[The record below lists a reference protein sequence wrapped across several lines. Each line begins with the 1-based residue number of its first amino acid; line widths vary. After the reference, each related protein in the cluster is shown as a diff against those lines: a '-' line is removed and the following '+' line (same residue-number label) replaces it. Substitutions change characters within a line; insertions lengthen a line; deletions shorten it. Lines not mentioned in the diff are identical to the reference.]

1 MTAPAPAARRRAT
14 GLAAVA
20 LLPALTAPWSAGAAG
35 AAGQPSAESRE
46 VRQIVTFRFLPGQ
59 TQAALDLYRGQVLP
73 LYRETEA
80 MRTVRFLGEAESPE
94 PLDLMVVTHYQDMAA
109 MDRANRTLAE
119 RPADGG
125 PSIGLLYK
133 QIGDLG
139 LGHTDQFVEMLSPV
153 GPAPPPDGRLLE
165 VLEFLR
171 VTPGTGPGFER
182 QVLGVVH
189 PWEQDTPVRDIVLRT
204 ETARF
209 LVADSWDYLRT
220 YTIRDLAAWQAYTAA
235 RSRNPAMYSVNRF
248 VEARK
253 TMILREHQDLRV
265 R

>member
-1 MTAPAPAARRRAT
+1 MTPPPGPRRRVT

-20 LLPALTAPWSAGAAG
+20 LLPALAASWGAGAE
-35 AAGQPSAESRE
+35 GQPSAESRE

-59 TQAALDLYRGQVLP
+59 TQAALDIYRGQVLP

-94 PLDLMVVTHYQDMAA
+94 PLDLMVVTHYADMAA
-109 MDRANRTLAE
+109 MDRANRTLSE

-125 PSIGLLYK
+125 PSIGNLYK
-133 QIGDLG
+133 QIGDLS
-139 LGHTDQFVEMLSPV
+139 LGHTDQFVEVLSPV
-153 GPAPPPDGRLLE
+153 GPAPPPDSRLLE
-165 VLEFLR
+165 VLEFIR
-171 VTPGTGPGFER
+171 VTPGTGPGYER

-189 PWEQDTPVRDIVLRT
+189 PWEQDAPVRDIVLRS

-209 LVADSWDYLRT
+209 VIADGWDYLRT
-220 YTIRDLAAWQAYTAA
+220 YVIRDLASWQAYAAA

>member
-1 MTAPAPAARRRAT
+1 MTLSAGRLGVLTAVAALGATAPAT
-14 GLAAVA
+14 T
-20 LLPALTAPWSAGAAG
+20 ALTA
-35 AAGQPSAESRE
+35 QPSADSRE
-46 VRQIVTFRFLPGQ
+46 IRQLVTFRFLPGQ
-59 TQAALDLYRGQVLP
+59 TQAAMDIYRGQVLP

-80 MRTVRFLGEAESPE
+80 MRTVRFLAEAESPE
-94 PLDLMVVTHYQDMAA
+94 PLDLMVVTHYADMAA
-109 MDRANRTLAE
+109 MDRANRALSE
-119 RPADGG
+119 RPPDGG
-125 PSIGLLYK
+125 PSVGLLYR
-133 QIGDLG
+133 QIGDLS
-139 LGHTDQFVEMLSPV
+139 LGHTDQFVEVLSTV
-153 GPAPPPDGRLLE
+153 GPAPPPDKVLD
-165 VLEFLR
+165 VLEFIR

-189 PWEQDTPVRDIVLRT
+189 PWEQDTPIRDIVLRS

-220 YTIRDLAAWQAYTAA
+220 YTIRDLASWQAYTTA

-253 TMILREHQDLRV
+253 TMLLREHIDMRV